1 MTYGILSTESGDLL
15 ESYRSEEKALE
26 AAARIHQA
34 EPEADGT
41 YAIVTFDDAGTPV
54 KFLDGDE
61 LSSWLAASN
70 SGHAAL
76 A

>member
-1 MTYGILSTESGDLL
+1 MTYGILSTESGNLL

-26 AAARIHQA
+26 AAARIHET
-34 EPEADGT
+34 EPEADGS
-41 YAIVTFDDAGTPV
+41 YAVVTFDDAGTPV
-54 KFLDGDE
+54 AFLDGDE
-61 LSSWLAASN
+61 LNSRLAAS